1 MIDLVKGLEG
11 RVDTK
16 TDYESFQKVDT
27 KTDYESF
34 QKGDKN

>member
-16 TDYESFQKVDT
+16 TDYESFQK
-27 KTDYESF
+27 
-34 QKGDKN
+34 GDKN